1 MENQGKDTL
10 SFIQL
15 IKCILEYYGTT
26 KKNEQKNI
34 LKEFSNEL
42 EEAESL
48 IEDFN
53 RYTNSLGD
61 FDLNNMFVEVP
72 NDLESEI
79 KKTFISQ
86 LRSYQVKE

>member
-1 MENQGKDTL
+1 MENQEKDTL

-15 IKCILEYYGTT
+15 IKCVLEYYGTT

-42 EEAESL
+42 EDADSL
-48 IEDFN
+48 LENFN
-53 RYTNSLGD
+53 TYTNSLND
-61 FDLNNMFVEVP
+61 FDLNNLFVEIP
-72 NDLESEI
+72 NDLEVEI

-86 LRSYQVKE
+86 LRQFQIKE

>member
-1 MENQGKDTL
+1 MEHQGKDTL

-48 IEDFN
+48 MEDFN
-53 RYTNSLGD
+53 RYTNSLEE
-61 FDLNNMFVEVP
+61 FDLNSMFIEVP
-72 NDLESEI
+72 SDLESEI

-86 LRSYQVKE
+86 LRSFQVKE